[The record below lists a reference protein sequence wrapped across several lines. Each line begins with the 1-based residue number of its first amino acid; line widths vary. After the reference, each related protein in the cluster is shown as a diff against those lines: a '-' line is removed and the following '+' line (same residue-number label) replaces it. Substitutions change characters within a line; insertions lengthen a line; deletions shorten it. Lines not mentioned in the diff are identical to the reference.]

1 MLHSL
6 LHRLAV
12 LAALLAPL
20 PAAAAPSALYVFGD
34 SLSDR
39 GNIAVL
45 TGGAIPAPPYAGG
58 RFSNGPI
65 WVEALSAGLG
75 LGPVVASLNGGTDY
89 AYGGATA
96 TGNTPIDLQNQVAA
110 YVFGGP
116 PAPAGALFTLWAG
129 ANDILNALAT
139 NPATLPAA
147 ALAAAQAVVD
157 AASALVAQGGAREL
171 LVLTLPDLG
180 DTPRLNVNP
189 LGAAAASAA
198 SMAFNAALL
207 GGLAAA
213 PALAAAEVHVLDTF
227 GLLEAAIADPAGFG
241 FSNVTGACVTGP
253 LNSPEPPCAPDL
265 AGQNA
270 YLFWD
275 GIHPTSAAHAII
287 GREALAAVPE
297 PATVALFGLALFGLV
312 PALLLAGRTRPTA
325 TASGASD
332 THGHRPIGT

>member
-129 ANDILNALAT
+129 ANDILNALA
-139 NPATLPAA
+139 
-147 ALAAAQAVVD
+147 D

-241 FSNVTGACVTGP
+241 FSNVTGACVTGD
-253 LNSPEPPCAPDL
+253 AP
-265 AGQNA
+265 
-270 YLFWD
+270 
-275 GIHPTSAAHAII
+275 
-287 GREALAAVPE
+287 
-297 PATVALFGLALFGLV
+297 
-312 PALLLAGRTRPTA
+312 
-325 TASGASD
+325 
-332 THGHRPIGT
+332 